1 MRKAVHILLIEDDT
15 MIINFL
21 SLALKTQGY
30 ELTVE
35 TTGKGGI
42 EAFKNLNPDI
52 IILDLG
58 LPDIDGNDVII
69 EIRKMS
75 QIPILIVSAREL
87 EQDKIM
93 ALDAGAND
101 YITKPFSMG
110 ELTARIRVMERFI
123 SRMNSVDNEQDTLSF
138 GDLVIDRERRR
149 IFLSG
154 EEIHLTPLE
163 YKLLILLAT
172 NHGKVITHK
181 QIMKEVWGYQETEDP
196 KGIRV
201 CMAGLRRKIEKDTS
215 DPKYILTEIG
225 VGYRFTITNIL

>member
-1 MRKAVHILLIEDDT
+1 MRKGVHILLIEDDT

-30 ELTVE
+30 DLTVE
-35 TTGKGGI
+35 TTGEGGI
-42 EAFKNLNPDI
+42 EAFKKLNPDI

-69 EIRKMS
+69 AIRKIS

-123 SRMNSVDNEQDTLSF
+123 SRMNSADNEQDTLNF

-225 VGYRFTITNIL
+225 VGYRFIDN

>member
-225 VGYRFTITNIL
+225 VGYRFTDN